1 MFSSFQSPTLRGVI
15 HLSFTELHRFPYLVQ
30 ILILILIVLH
40 YNSNKKA
47 TIYKMVVVDPSG
59 AKVSL
64 FEEKNVPTSYKSRD
78 TVYKR
83 SFPTDNRY
91 NSW

>member
-1 MFSSFQSPTLRGVI
+1 
-15 HLSFTELHRFPYLVQ
+15 
-30 ILILILIVLH
+30 
-40 YNSNKKA
+40 
-47 TIYKMVVVDPSG
+47 MVVVDPSG